1 MFQRLDRHAT
11 LAMTKD
17 VIANAVKQS
26 SDGENEPW
34 YRLPRC
40 ARSDGGGADCNA
52 ALAATNA
59 VIARS
64 EVTTQSMRCFKDWI
78 AKLHSR

>member
-1 MFQRLDRHAT
+1 MFQRLDCQAT

-26 SDGENEPW
+26 SVGENEPW
-34 YRLPRC
+34 YRLQRC
-40 ARSDGGGADCNA
+40 ARSDGGEVDRHAT
-52 ALAATNA
+52 LAVTNA

-64 EVTTQSMRCFKDWI
+64 EVTKQSMASTKSWI
-78 AKLHSR
+78 AALRSR